1 MQKRS
6 ESTKREKVFFRTK
19 LKHTAIVVLCIFFAL
34 STIYAVDIS
43 TYKLKENEYDQYA
56 LRVTRANE
64 NTIRVDIVGNKYN
77 VDIQKMRAY
86 TEKLTGKTKDLITN
100 LQNKLR

>member
-6 ESTKREKVFFRTK
+6 EATKQEKVFFRTK

-56 LRVTRANE
+56 LRVIRESE
-64 NTIRVDIVGNKYN
+64 NTLRVDFVGSKYH
-77 VDIQKMRAY
+77 VDIENIRGFASKL
-86 TEKLTGKTKDLITN
+86 TEKAKALLSE
-100 LQNKLR
+100 LQSKLR